1 MDLVLNQNM
10 LVSIILF
17 AALYLPRRKEQLHVD
32 IISIFWS
39 KETTLVSDHEA
50 ESRAEK
56 KNGKTKRPLGN

>member
-50 ESRAEK
+50 ESRPEK